1 VTPNPRLQRTRW
13 RSPLSR
19 QPLGSR
25 ESPAAESASRA
36 YGTVR
41 KDGVV
46 DRVGE
51 EGLKSESV
59 RQEQLRVPT
68 QLESVLGSHRGA
80 VPNPALQRTRSR
92 SPLSARPLGVVSWR
106 GA

>member
-1 VTPNPRLQRTRW
+1 MTAPPNPRLQRTRS

-25 ESPAAESASRA
+25 ELPAAESAGHA

-46 DRVGE
+46 ERVGE
-51 EGLKSESV
+51 AGRKCESV
-59 RQEQLRVPT
+59 RQEQLRVPM

-80 VPNPALQRTRSR
+80 VPNPALQRTRLR
-92 SPLSARPLGVVSWR
+92 SPLSARPLGGLKS
-106 GA
+106 